1 MTLPEIIK
9 KVQHFKDKTWEI
21 RVSNPEIAE
30 IEWVILNVSIDVIKQ
45 AAKFY
50 VEELLEDEYQRK
62 LIRVTP
68 QGSFCSIYIVAKL

>member
-21 RVSNPEIAE
+21 RASNPEIAE

-50 VEELLEDEYQRK
+50 VEELLEDEYGRK
-62 LIRVTP
+62 LIHVTP